1 MTAEERDAFLSSER
15 TCRVGSV
22 GRDGAPHV
30 SPLWFAWDG
39 ASLSLMSVVMSQRWT
54 DLQRENR
61 VSVVVDA
68 GHEFTDLRGVEVR
81 GVPVPVGEVP
91 RIGKP
96 EPELEIPERLYA
108 DKYSSG
114 RIYHDSRHAWLR
126 STPEKVVSWDF
137 RKMAV

>member
-1 MTAEERDAFLSSER
+1 
-15 TCRVGSV
+15 
-22 GRDGAPHV
+22 
-30 SPLWFAWDG
+30 
-39 ASLSLMSVVMSQRWT
+39 
-54 DLQRENR
+54 

-81 GVPVPVGEVP
+81 GVAVPVGEVP

-114 RIYHDSRHAWLR
+114 SISHDGRHAWLR
-126 STPEKVVSWDF
+126 ITPEKVVSWDF